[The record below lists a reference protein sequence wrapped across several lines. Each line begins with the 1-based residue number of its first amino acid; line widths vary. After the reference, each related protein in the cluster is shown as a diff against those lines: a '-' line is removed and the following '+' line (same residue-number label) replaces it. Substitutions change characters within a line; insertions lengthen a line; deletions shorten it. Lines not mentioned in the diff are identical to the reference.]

1 VNPEIPRNDDDD
13 DDDAADV
20 KEIHCPLPRLLV
32 QENRSV
38 HFLTIFRTVSFM
50 LPMAFWILQ
59 RCAPPCRQTV
69 TWHRRP
75 TCRQTEPLASFAV
88 PAIRSLPMTNFS
100 CCSRPFRLAAGTSW
114 AGQSRRTA
122 SRAIPE
128 CRSKSCGVLPAP
140 TTAIIV
146 IAM

>member
-13 DDDAADV
+13 DDDADDV

-75 TCRQTEPLASFAV
+75 PGSFVDRAFGLFRGSRYPILAYDQF
-88 PAIRSLPMTNFS
+88 L
-100 CCSRPFRLAAGTSW
+100 L
-114 AGQSRRTA
+114 
-122 SRAIPE
+122 
-128 CRSKSCGVLPAP
+128 L
-140 TTAIIV
+140 
-146 IAM
+146 